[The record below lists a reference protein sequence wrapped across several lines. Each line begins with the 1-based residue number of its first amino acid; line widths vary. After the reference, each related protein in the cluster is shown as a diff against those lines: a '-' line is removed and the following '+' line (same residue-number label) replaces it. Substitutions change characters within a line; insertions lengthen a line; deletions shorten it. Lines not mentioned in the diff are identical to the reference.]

1 MRDIMPRV
9 RYYSYIE
16 ITTRAHQ
23 TLWHEYEAVAEQ
35 YAPLRHGAHSARSRT
50 FIRCSGN
57 CSKASGLRITY
68 GRNRRKDSAAG
79 RWS

>member
-35 YAPLRHGAHSARSRT
+35 YPTSRWSTSARWKTS
-50 FIRCSGN
+50 IRSSGAVQ
-57 CSKASGLRITY
+57 ASGLGIAY
-68 GRNRRKDSAAG
+68 GRNREKNSAAG